1 MVKIK
6 DAFKKA
12 QEILKENGIE
22 DFKSDAFFLMTG
34 LFEVDRA
41 DFLSDREIDFS
52 VLENALERRIKGEPC
67 AYITGETEFM
77 SLPFKVNK
85 NVLIPRQDTENLVEY
100 IINSAKGQEKILDL
114 CTGSGCVGISLK
126 KYIKDASVTMVDIS
140 DGAIETAEKNAKLNN
155 ADVKIV
161 KDDVLNPKHCYDMYD
176 VLVSNPPYIEKKVI
190 ETLENQVKD
199 FEPNLALD
207 GGEDGLVFYRKI
219 AKDFKKHIKNG
230 GMCIFEIGFN
240 QGGAVKEILEENGFT
255 DVEIIRDYNDN
266 DRIVRGTRNESNIQS
281 RYRGSKN
288 S

>member
-34 LFEVDRA
+34 LFKIDRA
-41 DFLSDREIDFS
+41 DFLSDKEIDFS

-100 IINSAKGQEKILDL
+100 IINSAKGKEKILDL
-114 CTGSGCVGISLK
+114 CTGSGCIGISLK
-126 KYIKDASVTMVDIS
+126 KYIKDASVIMVDIS
-140 DGAIETAEKNAKLNN
+140 DGAIKTATENAKLNG

-161 KDDVLNPKHCYDMYD
+161 KDDVLNPKYCYELYD
-176 VLVSNPPYIEKKVI
+176 ILVSNPPYIEKKVI

-199 FEPNLALD
+199 FEPSLALD

-219 AKDFKKHIKNG
+219 AEFFKKHIRNG
-230 GMCIFEIGFN
+230 GMCIFEIGYN
-240 QGGAVKEILEENGFT
+240 QGKNVKKILEENGFA
-255 DVEIIRDYNDN
+255 DVEIIKDYNEN
-266 DRIVRGTRNESNIQS
+266 DRIVRGTKNESNI
-281 RYRGSKN
+281 
-288 S
+288 